1 MKFQVS
7 TSLDP
12 KHKSANLMGLPVFFA
27 LGFKFHTAAIDELEH
42 DKLRIV
48 RDIWTFEP
56 FDYL

>member
-48 RDIWTFEP
+48 RDI
-56 FDYL
+56 